1 MDRDQVIRILRENAE
16 ELHDMGLAKLYLF
29 GSMARGESAPADVD
43 LAFEVAGNPHFS
55 LMTQAGAM
63 NRIEELLGRPVD
75 LVQRECLH
83 PRIKNRIE
91 AEMVEVF

>member
-1 MDRDQVIRILRENAE
+1 MDRDQVIRILRENAA
-16 ELHDMGLAKLYLF
+16 ELHELGLAKLYLF
-29 GSMARGESAPADVD
+29 GSVARGEPKPADID
-43 LAFEVAGNPHFS
+43 LAFEVGDNPHFS
-55 LMTQAGAM
+55 LLTQAGALL
-63 NRIEELLGRPVD
+63 RIEELLGRPVD

>member
-1 MDRDQVIRILRENAE
+1 MDRDQVIRILRDNAE
-16 ELHDMGLAKLYLF
+16 ELHGMGLAKLYLF
-29 GSMARGESAPADVD
+29 GSVARGEPAPADVD
-43 LAFEVAGNPHFS
+43 LAFEIGGNPHFS

-63 NRIEELLGRPVD
+63 HRLEELLGRPVD

-83 PRIKNRIE
+83 PRIKSRIE

>member
-16 ELHDMGLAKLYLF
+16 ELHEMGLAKLYLF
-29 GSMARGESAPADVD
+29 GSVARGETRPADID
-43 LAFEVAGNPHFS
+43 LAFEIDGNPHFS
-55 LMTQAGAM
+55 LLTQAGAII
-63 NRIEELLGRPVD
+63 RIEELLGRPVD

-83 PRIKNRIE
+83 PRIKARIE